1 MSLFSGKFQWS
12 NLVKVKSSLM
22 KSPGLTGNSVTSSS
36 ITTRKVELATGVEC
50 CPAKDVLMNNGG
62 ASFTHR
68 NKAGGTTNCDC
79 TTI

>member
-22 KSPGLTGNSVTSSS
+22 KSPGMTGNSVTSSS
-36 ITTRKVELATGVEC
+36 IATRKVNLATGVIC
-50 CPAKDVLMNNGG
+50 CPAKDVLINNGG
-62 ASFTHR
+62 TTMTHK
-68 NKAGGTTNCDC
+68 NKSGGITDCDC